1 VETFCKSGG
10 VNSGKPNKKMPAAM
24 C

>member
-1 VETFCKSGG
+1 VETFCKSGR